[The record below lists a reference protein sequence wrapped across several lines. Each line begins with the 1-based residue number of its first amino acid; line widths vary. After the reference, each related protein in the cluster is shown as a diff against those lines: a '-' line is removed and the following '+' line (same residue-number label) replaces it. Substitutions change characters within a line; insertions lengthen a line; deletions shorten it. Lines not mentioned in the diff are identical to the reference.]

1 MNNILIMIRKQM
13 KDTFKNK
20 AVLIQLILLPVVSF
34 ILERVIRPEGVP
46 ELMYTKMFAAMYMAM
61 APLTAMSAI
70 IAEEKEKNTLRVL
83 MMSNV
88 KPGQYLTGIGAYV
101 WIISMIG

>member
-46 ELMYTKMFAAMYMAM
+46 ELEIVLLSN
-61 APLTAMSAI
+61 LTFWPSA
-70 IAEEKEKNTLRVL
+70 
-83 MMSNV
+83 SFF
-88 KPGQYLTGIGAYV
+88 P
-101 WIISMIG
+101 